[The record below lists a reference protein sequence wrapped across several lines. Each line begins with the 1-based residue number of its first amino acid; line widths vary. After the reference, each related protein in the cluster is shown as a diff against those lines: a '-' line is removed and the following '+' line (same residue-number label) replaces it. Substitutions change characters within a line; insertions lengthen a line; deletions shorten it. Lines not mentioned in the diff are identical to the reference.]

1 MEPEERPRL
10 TRSLSDRGP
19 NSVLEPLSV
28 VRAASMPVV
37 AEQVEVFEDRARGL
51 LPDSQT
57 ATEAEAMLRSPPPL
71 RRSAR
76 VSLPSVSIR
85 ALPEKNLASSS
96 IFLVGNFSSII
107 CNTICTP
114 YSKVRSGPVN
124 FFFLKPVDLFQIGKF
139 FTMCSF
145 YPFCERNT
153 LVYVYF
159 NYVRS
164 SWDVK
169 RPFICTSQY
178 SSK

>member
-19 NSVLEPLSV
+19 NSVLEPLSI

-76 VSLPSVSIR
+76 VSLPIKR
-85 ALPEKNLASSS
+85 
-96 IFLVGNFSSII
+96 FS
-107 CNTICTP
+107 P
-114 YSKVRSGPVN
+114 Y
-124 FFFLKPVDLFQIGKF
+124 
-139 FTMCSF
+139 
-145 YPFCERNT
+145 
-153 LVYVYF
+153 
-159 NYVRS
+159 
-164 SWDVK
+164 
-169 RPFICTSQY
+169 
-178 SSK
+178 